1 MTFTTYY
8 SGKSFISFGRTCFD
22 MNSSRVFLAFL
33 TLVLLPGLL
42 HQTACA
48 TSEAPDEYAFYGYA
62 PPTVKPIY
70 YYFAS
75 TNHGPR
81 HRYVGSP
88 PQLTIVGVHDGTSVE
103 VYDLNDKGMIASL
116 TINRM
121 EFRRISL
128 ANDTYFKVVSGKL
141 VSVLLSGGGWKEWG
155 GHGASAFYPCTDGGY
170 VGYEFI
176 FAPINSTNVI
186 FFIEDAHVT
195 IQDAEA
201 SVIAE
206 LEGTAGETRTI
217 HLERLTGEADF
228 LALKVYRVVSTGR
241 ILIAALA
248 TNSFLYLPCLTG
260 GFVGKQF
267 LAVRGDFY
275 TTISV
280 ALDDAEIVFYDV
292 KRPGWHKTLFGP
304 DLKLGLSAGEW
315 HNISDIRTPMRIDST
330 GNISILIGDGGGWYG
345 SGTEAFY
352 PEHMGDD
359 MSLVVV
365 RPGQKFGFFVPTEA
379 LLFAHEESTID
390 IDVAKVKAKKDE
402 YFRLAQGVHVVKAD
416 APITIEILG
425 HGWERE
431 GSKLLG
437 GDYLPNILQQ
447 YDNYASYLVSY
458 QGFRENYPEPPTA
471 GGLTEI
477 MPYLAISLVI
487 TMFLVVAIFIRKRF
501 RKLT

>member
-1 MTFTTYY
+1 
-8 SGKSFISFGRTCFD
+8 

-33 TLVLLPGLL
+33 TLVLLAELL
-42 HQTACA
+42 HQIPY
-48 TSEAPDEYAFYGYA
+48 EAAENTDKYVFYGYA
-62 PPTVKPIY
+62 PPTVKPFY
-70 YYFAS
+70 YHFAS

-88 PQLTIVGVHDGTSVE
+88 PYLTIVGVHDGTSVE
-103 VYDLNDKGMIASL
+103 VYDLNEKAAIASFA
-116 TINRM
+116 INEM

-128 ANDTYFKVVSGKL
+128 ANETYFRVVSDRL
-141 VSVLLSGGGWKEWG
+141 VSALLSGGGWKEWG
-155 GHGASAFYPCTDGGY
+155 GHGASTFYPSTDGGY

-195 IQDAEA
+195 IQDADA

-206 LEGTAGETRTI
+206 LEGTAGETRTVD
-217 HLERLTGEADF
+217 LERLPGEADF
-228 LALKVYRVVSTGR
+228 LALKVYRVASTGR

-260 GFVGKQF
+260 GFVGKHF
-267 LAVRGDFY
+267 LAVRGDYY
-275 TTISV
+275 TIILV
-280 ALDDAEIVFYDV
+280 ALDDAEIVFYDL
-292 KRPGWHKTLFGP
+292 KRPSWHKTLFGP
-304 DLKLGLSAGEW
+304 DLELGLSAGEW
-315 HNISDIRTPMRIDST
+315 HNISDIRTPMRIDSA
-330 GNISILIGDGGGWYG
+330 GKISILIGDGGGWYG

-352 PEHMGDD
+352 PDHMGDD
-359 MSLVVV
+359 LSLVVV
-365 RPGQKFGFFVPTEA
+365 RPGQELGFFVPTEA

-390 IDVAKVKAKKDE
+390 IDVAKVKAKEDE
-402 YFRLAQGVHVVKAD
+402 YLRLAQGVHVVKAD
-416 APITIEILG
+416 APITVEILG

-471 GGLTEI
+471 GGPAET
-477 MPYLAISLVI
+477 MPYIAIGIAIGVSLV
-487 TMFLVVAIFIRKRF
+487 TAIFIRKRF
-501 RKLT
+501 KKSTR